1 MLKFARAICVVTIIL
16 LLAVP
21 VAMAQDAPKGR
32 WWHSARV
39 VGALNL
45 TPAEIERLEQAYE
58 KFRPQLIRI
67 KSKVEQ
73 EQFELSNLIE
83 QSTFD
88 EAAIR
93 AQNHKLEQ
101 ARSELADVKFTFVI
115 EVRKIIG
122 AERFQQ
128 LVELKR

>member
-1 MLKFARAICVVTIIL
+1 MLKFVRAVFIVPVIL
-16 LLAVP
+16 LLAVQ
-21 VAMAQDAPKGR
+21 VVIAQDAPKGR
-32 WWHSARV
+32 WWHSPRV
-39 VGALNL
+39 VSALNL
-45 TPAEIERLEQAYE
+45 TPAETEQLEQAYE
-58 KFRPQLIRI
+58 KFRPQLISS

-93 AQNHKLEQ
+93 AQNRKLEQ
-101 ARSELADVKFTFVI
+101 ARSELADIKFAFVI

-122 AERFQQ
+122 AQRFQQ
-128 LVELKR
+128 LTELKR

>member
-1 MLKFARAICVVTIIL
+1 MLKFVRAIYVVPIIL
-16 LLAVP
+16 LLASQVVLAHGTP
-21 VAMAQDAPKGR
+21 RGR
-32 WWHSARV
+32 WWRSSRV
-39 VGALNL
+39 VSALNL
-45 TPAEIERLEQAYE
+45 TSAEIEQLEQAYD
-58 KFRPQLIRI
+58 KFRPQLIQA

-93 AQNHKLEQ
+93 AQNRKLEQ

-128 LVELKR
+128 LVELRR

>member
-1 MLKFARAICVVTIIL
+1 MLKFVRAIFVVPVIL
-16 LLAVP
+16 LLASQV
-21 VAMAQDAPKGR
+21 VLAQGAPRGR

-39 VGALNL
+39 VSALNL
-45 TPAEIERLEQAYE
+45 TSDEIEQLEQAYE

-93 AQNHKLEQ
+93 AQNRKLEQ
-101 ARSELADVKFTFVI
+101 ARSELADVKFTFII

-128 LVELKR
+128 LAELKR